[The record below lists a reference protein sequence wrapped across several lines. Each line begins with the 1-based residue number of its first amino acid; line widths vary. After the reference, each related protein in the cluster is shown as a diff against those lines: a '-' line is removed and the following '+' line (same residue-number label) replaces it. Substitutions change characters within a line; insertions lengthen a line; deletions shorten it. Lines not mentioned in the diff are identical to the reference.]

1 MPRPT
6 RAKCVNVRLC
16 VAADDNR
23 TGLYATKNY
32 FGRVAPRL
40 RARASVISLIYAR
53 YKGGGE
59 ETRESERK
67 SVDITKSRGSRQHLV
82 IYPTF
87 LYILHY
93 R

>member
-6 RAKCVNVRLC
+6 RAKCVNVRLY

-32 FGRVAPRL
+32 FGRVVA
-40 RARASVISLIYAR
+40 ARQRDFADIRTLEG
-53 YKGGGE
+53 K
-59 ETRESERK
+59 ETQERERK
-67 SVDITKSRGSRQHLV
+67 SVDITKSRSSRQHLV
-82 IYPTF
+82 MYPTF
-87 LYILHY
+87 LYILYY

>member
-1 MPRPT
+1 MWERHVPRPT

-32 FGRVAPRL
+32 FGRVVA
-40 RARASVISLIYAR
+40 ARQRDFADIRTLEG
-53 YKGGGE
+53 K
-59 ETRESERK
+59 ETQERK
-67 SVDITKSRGSRQHLV
+67 SVDITKSRSPRQHLV
-82 IYPTF
+82 MYPTF

>member
-1 MPRPT
+1 MLRPT

-32 FGRVAPRL
+32 FGPCRSSVA
-40 RARASVISLIYAR
+40 ARASRDFADIHPR
-53 YKGGGE
+53 W
-59 ETRESERK
+59 REKDGRAGAK
-67 SVDITKSRGSRQHLV
+67 NVDITKSHVSRQRLV
-82 IYPTF
+82 VYPTF